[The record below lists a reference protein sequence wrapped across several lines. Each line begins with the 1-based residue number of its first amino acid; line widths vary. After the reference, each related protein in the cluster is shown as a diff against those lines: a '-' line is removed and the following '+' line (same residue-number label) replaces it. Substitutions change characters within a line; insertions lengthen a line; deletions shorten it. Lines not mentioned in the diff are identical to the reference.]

1 MKEQKKGLI
10 IIFTGEGKGKTTA
23 ALGMAL
29 RAIGHHLKVFIIQFI
44 KGKWQSGELKAV
56 KGMSNLS
63 ILPMGSGFICK
74 EKSRDRE
81 KKMALEAWDL
91 CRKKIES
98 KEYDMVIMDEINY
111 AIHYNLLNLDD
122 VISFLKNKPKKIHI
136 VLTGRN
142 AKPKL
147 IEIADIVT
155 EMRDI
160 KHSYRRGVKAQKGIE
175 Y

>member
-1 MKEQKKGLI
+1 
-10 IIFTGEGKGKTTA
+10 
-23 ALGMAL
+23 
-29 RAIGHHLKVFIIQFI
+29 
-44 KGKWQSGELKAV
+44 
-56 KGMSNLS
+56 
-63 ILPMGSGFICK
+63 
-74 EKSRDRE
+74 
-81 KKMALEAWDL
+81 LEAWDL

-142 AKPKL
+142 AKPEL

-160 KHSYRRGVKAQKGIE
+160 KHSYRRGMKAQKGIE